1 MRKEAL
7 VWGLIRILYSR
18 IQEMQKFSRKL
29 ATESIEIKFAE
40 NYSGCSE
47 KMYFGLQPKKKEFA
61 GIINI
66 IGSFR
71 FCAFKQAWAPKGTF
85 SYAKLYAQLAFFSTS
100 LGFFCKQGSLRPLT
114 LHMQNLKLPDKKLS
128 LQVPTPH

>member
-1 MRKEAL
+1 MPKL
-7 VWGLIRILYSR
+7 
-18 IQEMQKFSRKL
+18 SRKL
-29 ATESIEIKFAE
+29 PTESFEIKFAE

-47 KMYFGLQPKKKEFA
+47 KMHFGLQPKKKKEFA
-61 GIINI
+61 RIINI

-100 LGFFCKQGSLRPLT
+100 LGFFCKQGRASP
-114 LHMQNLKLPDKKLS
+114 NIAYAKSK
-128 LQVPTPH
+128 TPR